1 MPLMPLT
8 NIFTLPV
15 MVITLLSTNV
25 VPIKP
30 SEGFP
35 ERQFQTNHITDM
47 IYEFKINGVSK
58 IFVESTTNSV
68 IGTYLPIVTTNLV
81 PAHYKEG
88 IGVVPNK

>member
-1 MPLMPLT
+1 
-8 NIFTLPV
+8 
-15 MVITLLSTNV
+15 
-25 VPIKP
+25 
-30 SEGFP
+30 
-35 ERQFQTNHITDM
+35 M